1 MFQQCLLPKRTMK
14 GHLFLQNSDQLLS
27 YCFCHMYLFSY
38 YKKVEEDRKI
48 KSLFN
53 KMMDPER
60 KQHFVF
66 FLILASAPLQ

>member
-1 MFQQCLLPKRTMK
+1 MSSPYEDNERSSLSSK
-14 GHLFLQNSDQLLS
+14 SDQLL
-27 YCFCHMYLFSY
+27 YLFSY
-38 YKKVEEDRKI
+38 YKEVEEDRKI

-53 KMMDPER
+53 KMMEPER